1 MPRSSRQPVSAA
13 SIFKQHPKVVIKSKA
28 NPILHPYR
36 VQKPVHGRLESS
48 SPPGKTGKN
57 GWRRQDEL
65 HPLAAAF
72 NDTTRAY
79 RQTLLNN
86 TTKKLDDTFS
96 HLLNQL
102 HDFNITTS
110 SSPPRASDPNA
121 SPQKLTIADKA
132 ERTAQK
138 LFMPIGSYEVT
149 VARNDLDG
157 TEYRTK
163 QTIED
168 GLADFQV
175 RHKNRMGE
183 IRDLEKK
190 WELVV
195 GEIWKV
201 GISCLGED
209 AMSAVLLTQSVSPPP
224 SPIQAERHT
233 LMLANLDLNPVR
245 KKVKFEEPAAKLP
258 RFLSAASRYPVIPIP
273 EQVSKKDIKAF
284 KEKINDFSTEH
295 IDALTKVKKD
305 GDQWWEKKQAQMIVA
320 LQNED

>member
-1 MPRSSRQPVSAA
+1 MPPSSKQTVSAA

-28 NPILHPYR
+28 TPILHASK
-36 VQKPVHGRLESS
+36 VQKPVRAKPGSSS
-48 SPPGKTGKN
+48 SPRKAGKN

-79 RQTLLNN
+79 RQALRDN

-121 SPQKLTIADKA
+121 SPQRITIADKA
-132 ERTAQK
+132 DRTAQK
-138 LFMPIGSYEVT
+138 LFMPIGLYEVM
-149 VARNDLDG
+149 VARNDLNG

-163 QTIED
+163 QTVED
-168 GLADFQV
+168 GLADFRV

-190 WELVV
+190 WETVV
-195 GEIWKV
+195 GEVWKV

-209 AMSAVLLTQSVSPPP
+209 AMSALLLTQSTSPSPPP
-224 SPIQAERHT
+224 AQVERHS
-233 LMLANLDLNPVR
+233 LMLADIDSKPVR

-258 RFLSAASRYPVIPIP
+258 RFLSAASRYLVIPVS
-273 EQVSKKDIKAF
+273 EQVSKTDVKTL
-284 KEKINDFSTEH
+284 KEKVNEFGTED
-295 IDALTKVKKD
+295 IDALAKVKKD
-305 GDQWWEKKQAQMIVA
+305 GDKWWEKKQAQMIVA
-320 LQNED
+320 LQKED